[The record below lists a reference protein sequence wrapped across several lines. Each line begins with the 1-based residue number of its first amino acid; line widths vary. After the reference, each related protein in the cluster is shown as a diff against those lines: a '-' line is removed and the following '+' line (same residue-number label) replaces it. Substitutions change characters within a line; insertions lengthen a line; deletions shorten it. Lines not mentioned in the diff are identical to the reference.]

1 MKPTDADG
9 DGDGGDDGDGGEAPL
24 LRPIR
29 DEQRARAKMAELIGA
44 HLARYATTAEEDE
57 RAMAR
62 GAEGDDEEAV
72 LALRFAHFEK
82 ALLSDALAALRAAMG
97 DSPPESLSYVV
108 AGAKGRHLER
118 SYFAHA

>member
-1 MKPTDADG
+1 MLTGRRQGASGPQCERQLTVLL
-9 DGDGGDDGDGGEAPL
+9 PL
-24 LRPIR
+24 
-29 DEQRARAKMAELIGA
+29 QIGA
-44 HLARYATTAEEDE
+44 HLARYPTTLEDDE

-62 GAEGDDEEAV
+62 GAEGADEEAV

-82 ALLSDALAALRAAMG
+82 ALLADALAALRAAMG

-118 SYFAHA
+118 SYFAQA